1 MLPSGKL
8 NTNILWRCCAVS
20 VPILTPQA
28 PAADVESGSLERCTT
43 APSSGVALKTQP
55 LVSSSPSVRST
66 AAADAAASPAP
77 QQAEEDDD
85 VDYDSDDSS
94 KIQMTYFG
102 NISYSM
108 LIYVMYQ

>member
-1 MLPSGKL
+1 M
-8 NTNILWRCCAVS
+8 
-20 VPILTPQA
+20 
-28 PAADVESGSLERCTT
+28 ESSSLERCTT

-66 AAADAAASPAP
+66 AAADAAAPARVAP